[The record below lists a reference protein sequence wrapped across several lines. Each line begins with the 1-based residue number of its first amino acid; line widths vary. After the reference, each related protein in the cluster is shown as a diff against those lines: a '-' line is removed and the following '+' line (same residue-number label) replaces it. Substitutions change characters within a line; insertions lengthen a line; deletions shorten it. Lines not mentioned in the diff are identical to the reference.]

1 LLNVVGMTNLTGMA
15 LLRSQRGLL
24 AKVADGLGIT
34 RGAVAMWPRIPA
46 ERVRRV
52 SEITGIPRHELRPD
66 LWDAPARGD
75 AA

>member
-1 LLNVVGMTNLTGMA
+1 MNEATKRAIDAAGGPTA
-15 LLRSQRGLL
+15 LAR
-24 AKVADGLGIT
+24 VLGIKLPSLYSW
-34 RGAVAMWPRIPA
+34 RRIPA